1 MKHIITNQKH
11 RVGAW
16 VAERMGKCS
25 SWGDFEAVGI
35 EENGKLIGGV
45 VINGYQRG
53 IRCSIHC
60 SGDGK
65 RWINRE
71 FIRVVFD
78 YVFRQL
84 DCQCVVNPVDVS
96 NADSIRFTKHI
107 GFREVARIPEAELVI
122 FSMPRAYCRWLAV
135 K

>member
-1 MKHIITNQKH
+1 
-11 RVGAW
+11 
-16 VAERMGKCS
+16 MGKSS
-25 SWGDFEAVGI
+25 SWGDFEAIGI
-35 EENGKLIGGV
+35 EEDGKLVGGV

-53 IRCSIHC
+53 VRCSIHC
-60 SGDGK
+60 SGEGR

-78 YVFRQL
+78 YAFRQL
-84 DCQCVVNPVDVS
+84 DCQCVVNPVDVG
-96 NADSIRFTKHI
+96 NADSLRFTKHI

-122 FSMPRAYCRWLAV
+122 FSMPRADCRWLAV